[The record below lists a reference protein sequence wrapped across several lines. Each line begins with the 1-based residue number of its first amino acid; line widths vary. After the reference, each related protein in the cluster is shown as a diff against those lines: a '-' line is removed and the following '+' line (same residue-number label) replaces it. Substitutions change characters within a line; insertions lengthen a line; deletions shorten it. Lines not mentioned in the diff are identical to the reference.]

1 MFISYRRGEKI
12 VKMVG
17 FIRKNGIFDKISGF
31 FAIYRKGYYNKQ
43 KEQSLQDW
51 RRTAMEEGNAKSLV
65 RRLPIKN
72 RITLMVILISV
83 VPILII
89 SVFSYAKA
97 FISVRQTVRAF
108 AAQTLT
114 SLERSLTNLA
124 DPSRLL
130 AGGQEKLP
138 EEVLKTEPTGLF
150 QQEALRYLTGVTVLY
165 TDGTVC
171 SLAGEEILAVTESG
185 GWAITQNEVGEQRLA
200 VAWYATDEE
209 GNAYTVQ
216 ALFMPQMFTR
226 LLDIY
231 NEESCNR
238 LVLVDGA
245 GGLLTDD
252 GTPLTVLEGEEIRQ
266 TAFEVS
272 GEPICP
278 REERSSFLCYLT
290 VPALE
295 ATLVFIEPYTEMMK
309 PLQSIFFGTLFGT
322 ILLLN
327 FSVIVIDSIDRP
339 MNALVK
345 SFGDAARVNFAVTQ
359 SDESRDELGI
369 LNQAF
374 NEICAEMREALNK
387 VEKEQAEKRRAE
399 IRMLQAQINPH
410 FLFNTLDSLRFTSMM
425 NNVPVVSDG
434 LAALSHLLRS
444 SILKDNSYTP
454 LHSELQTVEDYL
466 TLQRIRCCETIV
478 LKTEISEEAAKASVM
493 RLLLQPIVENAVI
506 HGIKENVPL
515 TIRLKAWVGEETLY
529 ISIIDDGKGFDP
541 KKAGED
547 GVPKSS
553 KMSGIGLHNV
563 KDRLYLSYKDR
574 QSFSIGSVQGQGT
587 EVQMT
592 MPYTEWKEESD
603 V

>member
-1 MFISYRRGEKI
+1 M
-12 VKMVG
+12 KMVG
-17 FIRKNGIFDKISGF
+17 FIRENGIFDKISGF

-43 KEQSLQDW
+43 KEQSPQDW
-51 RRTAMEEGNAKSLV
+51 RRTAMKEGNAKSLV

-72 RITLMVILISV
+72 RITLMVILISE

-252 GTPLTVLEGEEIRQ
+252 GTPLTVLEGEVIRQ

-493 RLLLQPIVENAVI
+493 SLLLQPIVENAVI

-515 TIRLKAWVGEETLY
+515 TIRLKAWVGKEMLY
-529 ISIIDDGKGFDP
+529 ISIIDDGKGFDQE
-541 KKAGED
+541 KAGED

-563 KDRLYLSYKDR
+563 KDRLYLAYKDN
-574 QSFSIGSVQGQGT
+574 QSFSINSVQGQGT

>member
-1 MFISYRRGEKI
+1 M
-12 VKMVG
+12 KMVG
-17 FIRKNGIFDKISGF
+17 FIRENGIFDKISGF

-43 KEQSLQDW
+43 KEQSPQDW

-165 TDGTVC
+165 PDGTVC

-454 LHSELQTVEDYL
+454 LQSELQTVEDYL

-478 LKTEISEEAAKASVM
+478 LKTEISKEAAKASVM

-529 ISIIDDGKGFDP
+529 ISIIDDGKGFDQE
-541 KKAGED
+541 KAGED

>member
-1 MFISYRRGEKI
+1 M
-12 VKMVG
+12 KMVG
-17 FIRKNGIFDKISGF
+17 FIRKNGIFDKISEF

-43 KEQSLQDW
+43 KEQSPQDW

-252 GTPLTVLEGEEIRQ
+252 GTPLTVLEGEVIRQ

-272 GEPICP
+272 GQPICP

-345 SFGDAARVNFAVTQ
+345 FFGDAARVNFAVTQ

-506 HGIKENVPL
+506 HGIKENIPL

-529 ISIIDDGKGFDP
+529 ISIIDDGKGFDQE
-541 KKAGED
+541 KAGED

-563 KDRLYLSYKDR
+563 KDRLYLAYKDK
-574 QSFSIGSVQGQGT
+574 QSFSINSVQGQGT

>member
-1 MFISYRRGEKI
+1 M
-12 VKMVG
+12 KMVG

-43 KEQSLQDW
+43 KEQSPQDW
-51 RRTAMEEGNAKSLV
+51 RRTAMEEENAKSLV

-252 GTPLTVLEGEEIRQ
+252 GTPLTVLEGEVIRQ

-529 ISIIDDGKGFDP
+529 ISIIDDGKGFDQE
-541 KKAGED
+541 KAGED

>member
-1 MFISYRRGEKI
+1 M
-12 VKMVG
+12 KMVG

-43 KEQSLQDW
+43 KEQSPQDW
-51 RRTAMEEGNAKSLV
+51 RRTVMEEGNAKSLV

-252 GTPLTVLEGEEIRQ
+252 GTPLTVLEGEVIRQ

-278 REERSSFLCYLT
+278 REERSSFLCYLS
-290 VPALE
+290 VPALQ
-295 ATLVFIEPYTEMMK
+295 ATLVFIAPYTEMMK

-322 ILLLN
+322 IVLLN
-327 FSVIVIDSIDRP
+327 IAMVVIDSIDRP
-339 MNALVK
+339 MKAMVR
-345 SFGDAARVNFAVTQ
+345 SFGDAAKNNFEVVQ

-444 SILKDNSYTP
+444 SILKDNSYTL

-529 ISIIDDGKGFDP
+529 ISIIDDGKGFDQE
-541 KKAGED
+541 KAGED

-563 KDRLYLSYKDR
+563 KDRLYLAYKDN
-574 QSFSIGSVQGQGT
+574 QSF
-587 EVQMT
+587 
-592 MPYTEWKEESD
+592 YK
-603 V
+603 

>member
-1 MFISYRRGEKI
+1 MK
-12 VKMVG
+12 KVG

-43 KEQSLQDW
+43 KEQSPQDW

-89 SVFSYAKA
+89 SIFSYAKA

-200 VAWYATDEE
+200 VAWYATDGE

-226 LLDIY
+226 LLDVY

-252 GTPLTVLEGEEIRQ
+252 GTPLTVLEGEVIRQ

-529 ISIIDDGKGFDP
+529 ISIIDDGKGFDQE
-541 KKAGED
+541 KAGED

-574 QSFSIGSVQGQGT
+574 QSFSIGSVQGR
-587 EVQMT
+587 E
-592 MPYTEWKEESD
+592 PKCR
-603 V
+603 

>member
-1 MFISYRRGEKI
+1 M
-12 VKMVG
+12 KMVG
-17 FIRKNGIFDKISGF
+17 FIRENGIFDKISGF

-51 RRTAMEEGNAKSLV
+51 RRTAMEEENAKSLV

>member
-1 MFISYRRGEKI
+1 M
-12 VKMVG
+12 KMVG

-43 KEQSLQDW
+43 KEQSPQDW
-51 RRTAMEEGNAKSLV
+51 RRTVMEEGNAKSLV

-130 AGGQEKLP
+130 VGGQGKLP

-252 GTPLTVLEGEEIRQ
+252 GTPLTVLEGEVIRQ

-278 REERSSFLCYLT
+278 REERSSFLCYLS
-290 VPALE
+290 VPALQ
-295 ATLVFIEPYTEMMK
+295 ATLVFIAPYTEMMK

-322 ILLLN
+322 IVLLN
-327 FSVIVIDSIDRP
+327 IAMVVIDSIDRP
-339 MNALVK
+339 MKAMVR
-345 SFGDAARVNFAVTQ
+345 SFGDAAKNNFEVVQ

-444 SILKDNSYTP
+444 SILKGNSYTP

-529 ISIIDDGKGFDP
+529 ISIIDDGKGFDQE
-541 KKAGED
+541 KAGED

-563 KDRLYLSYKDR
+563 KDRLYLAYKDN
-574 QSFSIGSVQGQGT
+574 QSFSINSVQGQGT

>member
-1 MFISYRRGEKI
+1 M
-12 VKMVG
+12 KMVG
-17 FIRKNGIFDKISGF
+17 FIRENGIFDKISGF

-43 KEQSLQDW
+43 KEQSPQDW
-51 RRTAMEEGNAKSLV
+51 RRTAMKEGNAKSLV

-165 TDGTVC
+165 PDGTVC
-171 SLAGEEILAVTESG
+171 SLAGEEILAVMESG

-200 VAWYATDEE
+200 VAWYATDEK

-454 LHSELQTVEDYL
+454 LRSELQTVEDYL

-574 QSFSIGSVQGQGT
+574 QSFSIGSIQGQGT

>member
-1 MFISYRRGEKI
+1 MK
-12 VKMVG
+12 KVG

-43 KEQSLQDW
+43 KEQSPQDW

-89 SVFSYAKA
+89 SIFSYAKA

-200 VAWYATDEE
+200 VAWYATDGE

-226 LLDIY
+226 LLDVY

-252 GTPLTVLEGEEIRQ
+252 GIPLTVLEGEVIRQ

-529 ISIIDDGKGFDP
+529 ISIIDDGKGFDQE
-541 KKAGED
+541 KAGED

>member
-1 MFISYRRGEKI
+1 MK
-12 VKMVG
+12 KVG

-43 KEQSLQDW
+43 KEQSPQDW

-89 SVFSYAKA
+89 SIFSYAKA

-200 VAWYATDEE
+200 VAWYATDGE

-226 LLDIY
+226 LLEVY

-252 GTPLTVLEGEEIRQ
+252 GTPLTVLEGEVIRQ

-529 ISIIDDGKGFDP
+529 ISIIDDGKGFDQE
-541 KKAGED
+541 KAGED

>member
-1 MFISYRRGEKI
+1 M
-12 VKMVG
+12 KMVG

-43 KEQSLQDW
+43 KEQSPQDW

-108 AAQTLT
+108 AVQTLT

-252 GTPLTVLEGEEIRQ
+252 GTPLTVLEGEVIRQ

-272 GEPICP
+272 GQPICP

-506 HGIKENVPL
+506 HGIKENIPL

-529 ISIIDDGKGFDP
+529 ISIIDDGKGFDQE
-541 KKAGED
+541 KAGED

-563 KDRLYLSYKDR
+563 KDRLYLSYKDK
-574 QSFSIGSVQGQGT
+574 QSFSINSVQGQGT

>member
-1 MFISYRRGEKI
+1 MK
-12 VKMVG
+12 KVG

-43 KEQSLQDW
+43 KEQSPQDW

-89 SVFSYAKA
+89 SIFSYAKA

-200 VAWYATDEE
+200 VAWYATDGE

-226 LLDIY
+226 LLDVY

-252 GTPLTVLEGEEIRQ
+252 GTPLTVLEGEVIRQ

-529 ISIIDDGKGFDP
+529 ISIIDDGKGFD
-541 KKAGED
+541 KEKAGED

>member
-1 MFISYRRGEKI
+1 MK
-12 VKMVG
+12 KVG

-43 KEQSLQDW
+43 KEQSPQDW

-89 SVFSYAKA
+89 SIFSYAKA

-200 VAWYATDEE
+200 VAWYATDGE
-209 GNAYTVQ
+209 GSAYTVQ

-226 LLDIY
+226 LLDVY

-252 GTPLTVLEGEEIRQ
+252 GTPLTVLEGEVIRQ

-529 ISIIDDGKGFDP
+529 ISIIDDGKGFDQE
-541 KKAGED
+541 KAGED

>member
-1 MFISYRRGEKI
+1 M
-12 VKMVG
+12 KMVG
-17 FIRKNGIFDKISGF
+17 FIRENGIFDKISGF

-130 AGGQEKLP
+130 AGWQEKLP

-252 GTPLTVLEGEEIRQ
+252 GTPLTVLEGEVIRQ

-444 SILKDNSYTP
+444 SILKDNSHTP

-574 QSFSIGSVQGQGT
+574 QSFSIGSIQGQGT

>member
-1 MFISYRRGEKI
+1 MKN
-12 VKMVG
+12 VG

-43 KEQSLQDW
+43 KEQSPQDW

-89 SVFSYAKA
+89 SIFSYAKA

-200 VAWYATDEE
+200 VAWYATDGE

-226 LLDIY
+226 LLDVY

-252 GTPLTVLEGEEIRQ
+252 GTPLTVLEGEVIRQ

-529 ISIIDDGKGFDP
+529 ISIIDDGKGFDQE
-541 KKAGED
+541 KAGED

>member
-1 MFISYRRGEKI
+1 MK
-12 VKMVG
+12 KVG

-43 KEQSLQDW
+43 KEQSPQDW

-89 SVFSYAKA
+89 SIFSYAKA

-124 DPSRLL
+124 DPSGLL

-200 VAWYATDEE
+200 VAWYATDGE

-226 LLDIY
+226 LLDVY

-252 GTPLTVLEGEEIRQ
+252 GTPLTVLEGEVIRQ

-529 ISIIDDGKGFDP
+529 ISIIDDGKGFDQE
-541 KKAGED
+541 KAGED

>member
-1 MFISYRRGEKI
+1 M
-12 VKMVG
+12 KMVG

-43 KEQSLQDW
+43 KEQSPQDW

-226 LLDIY
+226 LLNIY

-252 GTPLTVLEGEEIRQ
+252 GTPLTVLEGEVIRQ

-515 TIRLKAWVGEETLY
+515 TIRLKAWVGKEMLY
-529 ISIIDDGKGFDP
+529 ISIIDDGKGFDQE
-541 KKAGED
+541 KAGED

-563 KDRLYLSYKDR
+563 KDRLYLAYKDN
-574 QSFSIGSVQGQGT
+574 QSFSINSVQGQGT

>member
-1 MFISYRRGEKI
+1 M
-12 VKMVG
+12 KMVG

-43 KEQSLQDW
+43 KEQSPQDW

-200 VAWYATDEE
+200 VAWYVTDEE
-209 GNAYTVQ
+209 GNAYAVQ

-252 GTPLTVLEGEEIRQ
+252 GTPLTVLEGEVIRQ

-454 LHSELQTVEDYL
+454 LLSELQSVEDYL

-529 ISIIDDGKGFDP
+529 ISIIDDGKGFDQE
-541 KKAGED
+541 KAGED

>member
-1 MFISYRRGEKI
+1 M
-12 VKMVG
+12 KMVG
-17 FIRKNGIFDKISGF
+17 FIRENGIFDKISGF

-43 KEQSLQDW
+43 KEQSPQDW
-51 RRTAMEEGNAKSLV
+51 RRTAMKEGNAKSLV

-252 GTPLTVLEGEEIRQ
+252 GTPLTVLEGEVIRQ

-272 GEPICP
+272 GQPICP

-506 HGIKENVPL
+506 HGIKENIPL

-529 ISIIDDGKGFDP
+529 ISIIDDGKGFDQE
-541 KKAGED
+541 KAGED

-574 QSFSIGSVQGQGT
+574 QSFSINSVQGQGT

>member
-1 MFISYRRGEKI
+1 MKI
-12 VKMVG
+12 VG

-43 KEQSLQDW
+43 KEQSPQDW

-252 GTPLTVLEGEEIRQ
+252 GTPLTVLEGEVIRQ

-278 REERSSFLCYLT
+278 REEHSSFLSYLT

-506 HGIKENVPL
+506 HGIKENIPL

-529 ISIIDDGKGFDP
+529 ISIIDDGKGFDQE
-541 KKAGED
+541 KAGED

-574 QSFSIGSVQGQGT
+574 QSFYIGSVQGQGT

>member
-1 MFISYRRGEKI
+1 MK
-12 VKMVG
+12 KVG

-43 KEQSLQDW
+43 KEQSPQDW

-89 SVFSYAKA
+89 SIFSYAKA

-200 VAWYATDEE
+200 VAWYATDGE

-226 LLDIY
+226 LLDVY

-252 GTPLTVLEGEEIRQ
+252 GTPLTVLEGEVIRQ

-359 SDESRDELGI
+359 SDESQDELGI

-529 ISIIDDGKGFDP
+529 ISIIDDGKGFDQE
-541 KKAGED
+541 KAGED

>member
-1 MFISYRRGEKI
+1 M
-12 VKMVG
+12 KMVG
-17 FIRKNGIFDKISGF
+17 FIRENGIFDKISGF

-43 KEQSLQDW
+43 KEQSPQDW
-51 RRTAMEEGNAKSLV
+51 RRTAMKEGNAKSLV

-185 GWAITQNEVGEQRLA
+185 EWAITQNEVGEQRLA

-252 GTPLTVLEGEEIRQ
+252 GTPLTVLEGEVIRQ

-506 HGIKENVPL
+506 HGIKENIPL

-529 ISIIDDGKGFDP
+529 ISIIDDGKGFDQE
-541 KKAGED
+541 KAGED

-563 KDRLYLSYKDR
+563 KDRLYLAYKDN
-574 QSFSIGSVQGQGT
+574 QSFSINSVQGQGT

>member
-1 MFISYRRGEKI
+1 M
-12 VKMVG
+12 KMVG

-43 KEQSLQDW
+43 KEQSPQDW

-252 GTPLTVLEGEEIRQ
+252 GTPLTVLEGEVIRQ

-529 ISIIDDGKGFDP
+529 ISIIDDGKGFD
-541 KKAGED
+541 KEKAGED

>member
-1 MFISYRRGEKI
+1 M
-12 VKMVG
+12 KMVG

-43 KEQSLQDW
+43 KEQSPQDW

-200 VAWYATDEE
+200 VAWYVTDEE
-209 GNAYTVQ
+209 GNAYAVQ

-252 GTPLTVLEGEEIRQ
+252 GTPLTVLEGEVIRQ

-272 GEPICP
+272 GEPICS

-506 HGIKENVPL
+506 HGIKENIPL

-529 ISIIDDGKGFDP
+529 ISIIDDGKGFDQEN
-541 KKAGED
+541 AGED

-563 KDRLYLSYKDR
+563 KDRLYLAYKDK
-574 QSFSIGSVQGQGT
+574 QSFSINSVQGQGT

>member
-1 MFISYRRGEKI
+1 M
-12 VKMVG
+12 KMVG
-17 FIRKNGIFDKISGF
+17 FIRENGIFDKISGF

-252 GTPLTVLEGEEIRQ
+252 GTPLTVLEGEVIRQ

-529 ISIIDDGKGFDP
+529 ISIIDDGKGFDQE
-541 KKAGED
+541 KAGED

-574 QSFSIGSVQGQGT
+574 QSFSIGSIQGQGT

>member
-1 MFISYRRGEKI
+1 MK
-12 VKMVG
+12 KVG

-43 KEQSLQDW
+43 KEQSPQDW

-89 SVFSYAKA
+89 SIFSYAKA

-200 VAWYATDEE
+200 VAWYATDGE

-226 LLDIY
+226 LLDVY

-252 GTPLTVLEGEEIRQ
+252 GTPLTVLEGEVIRQ

-272 GEPICP
+272 GEPICS

-290 VPALE
+290 VPVLE

-327 FSVIVIDSIDRP
+327 FSVIVIDSIARP

-529 ISIIDDGKGFDP
+529 ISIIDDGKGFDQE
-541 KKAGED
+541 KAGED

>member
-1 MFISYRRGEKI
+1 M
-12 VKMVG
+12 KMVG
-17 FIRKNGIFDKISGF
+17 FIRENGIFDKISGF

-43 KEQSLQDW
+43 KEQSPQDW
-51 RRTAMEEGNAKSLV
+51 RRTAMKEGNAKSLV

-165 TDGTVC
+165 PDGTVC

-200 VAWYATDEE
+200 VAWYATDED

-252 GTPLTVLEGEEIRQ
+252 GTPLTVLEGEVIRQ

-454 LHSELQTVEDYL
+454 LQSELQTVEDYL

-478 LKTEISEEAAKASVM
+478 LKTEISKEAAKASVM

-529 ISIIDDGKGFDP
+529 ISIIDDGKGFDQE
-541 KKAGED
+541 KAGED

>member
-1 MFISYRRGEKI
+1 MK
-12 VKMVG
+12 KVG

-43 KEQSLQDW
+43 KEQSPQDW

-89 SVFSYAKA
+89 SIFSYAKA

-200 VAWYATDEE
+200 VAWYATDGE

-226 LLDIY
+226 LLDVY

-252 GTPLTVLEGEEIRQ
+252 GTPLTVLEGEVIRQ

-295 ATLVFIEPYTEMMK
+295 ATLVFIEPYTEMLK
-309 PLQSIFFGTLFGT
+309 TLQSIFFGTLFGT

-529 ISIIDDGKGFDP
+529 ISIIDDGKGFDQE
-541 KKAGED
+541 KAGED

-592 MPYTEWKEESD
+592 MPYTEWKEESN

>member
-1 MFISYRRGEKI
+1 M
-12 VKMVG
+12 KMVG
-17 FIRKNGIFDKISGF
+17 FIRENGIFDKISGF

-43 KEQSLQDW
+43 KEQSPQDW

-252 GTPLTVLEGEEIRQ
+252 GTPLTVLEGEVIRQ

-506 HGIKENVPL
+506 HGIKENIPL

-529 ISIIDDGKGFDP
+529 ISIIDDGKGFDQE
-541 KKAGED
+541 KAGED

-563 KDRLYLSYKDR
+563 KDRLYLAYKDN
-574 QSFSIGSVQGQGT
+574 QSFSINSVQGQGT

>member
-1 MFISYRRGEKI
+1 MK
-12 VKMVG
+12 KVG

-43 KEQSLQDW
+43 KEQSPQDW

-89 SVFSYAKA
+89 SIFSYAKA

-200 VAWYATDEE
+200 VAWYATDGE

-226 LLDIY
+226 LLDVY

-252 GTPLTVLEGEEIRQ
+252 GTPLTVLEGEVIRQ

-478 LKTEISEEAAKASVM
+478 LKTEISEEAVKASVM

-506 HGIKENVPL
+506 HGIKENIPL

-529 ISIIDDGKGFDP
+529 ISIIDDGKGFDQE
-541 KKAGED
+541 KAGED

-563 KDRLYLSYKDR
+563 KDRLYLAYKDN
-574 QSFSIGSVQGQGT
+574 QSFSINSVQGQGT

>member
-1 MFISYRRGEKI
+1 MK
-12 VKMVG
+12 KVG
-17 FIRKNGIFDKISGF
+17 FIRENGILDKISGF

-43 KEQSLQDW
+43 KEQSPQDW
-51 RRTAMEEGNAKSLV
+51 RRTAMEEENAKSLV

-89 SVFSYAKA
+89 SIFSYAKA

-200 VAWYATDEE
+200 VAWYATDGE

-226 LLDIY
+226 LLDVY

-252 GTPLTVLEGEEIRQ
+252 GTPLTVLEGEVIRQ

-529 ISIIDDGKGFDP
+529 ISIIDDGKGFDQE
-541 KKAGED
+541 KAGED

>member
-1 MFISYRRGEKI
+1 M
-12 VKMVG
+12 KMVG

-43 KEQSLQDW
+43 KEQSPQDW

-200 VAWYATDEE
+200 MAWYATDEE

-216 ALFMPQMFTR
+216 ALFRPQMFTR

-252 GTPLTVLEGEEIRQ
+252 GTPLTVLEGEVIRQ

-515 TIRLKAWVGEETLY
+515 TIRLKAWVGKEMLY
-529 ISIIDDGKGFDP
+529 ISIIDDGKGFDQE
-541 KKAGED
+541 KAGED

-563 KDRLYLSYKDR
+563 KDRLYLAYKDN
-574 QSFSIGSVQGQGT
+574 QSFSINSVQGQGT

>member
-1 MFISYRRGEKI
+1 M
-12 VKMVG
+12 KMVG

-43 KEQSLQDW
+43 KEQSPQDW

-130 AGGQEKLP
+130 VGGQGKLP

-252 GTPLTVLEGEEIRQ
+252 GTPLTVLEGEVIRQ

-529 ISIIDDGKGFDP
+529 ISIIDDGKGFDQE
-541 KKAGED
+541 KAGED

-563 KDRLYLSYKDR
+563 KDRLYLAYKDN
-574 QSFSIGSVQGQGT
+574 QSFSINSVQGQGT

>member
-1 MFISYRRGEKI
+1 M
-12 VKMVG
+12 KMVG

-43 KEQSLQDW
+43 KEQSPQDW

-252 GTPLTVLEGEEIRQ
+252 GTPLTVLEGEVIRQ

-272 GEPICP
+272 GEPICS

-529 ISIIDDGKGFDP
+529 ISIIDDGKGFDQE
-541 KKAGED
+541 KAGED

-563 KDRLYLSYKDR
+563 KDRLYLAYKDK
-574 QSFSIGSVQGQGT
+574 QSFSINSVQGQGT

>member
-1 MFISYRRGEKI
+1 M
-12 VKMVG
+12 KMVG

-43 KEQSLQDW
+43 KEQSPQDW

-252 GTPLTVLEGEEIRQ
+252 GTPLTVLEGEVIRQ

-369 LNQAF
+369 LNLAF

-466 TLQRIRCCETIV
+466 TLQRIRSCETIM

-506 HGIKENVPL
+506 HGIKENIPL
-515 TIRLKAWVGEETLY
+515 TIRLKAWVGKETLY
-529 ISIIDDGKGFDP
+529 ISIIDDGKGFDQE
-541 KKAGED
+541 KAGED

-563 KDRLYLSYKDR
+563 KDRLYLAYKDK
-574 QSFSIGSVQGQGT
+574 QSFFINSVQGQGT

>member
-1 MFISYRRGEKI
+1 M
-12 VKMVG
+12 KMVG

-43 KEQSLQDW
+43 KEQSPQDW

-200 VAWYATDEE
+200 VAWYVTDEE
-209 GNAYTVQ
+209 GNAYAVQ

-252 GTPLTVLEGEEIRQ
+252 GTPLTVLEGEVIRQ

-529 ISIIDDGKGFDP
+529 ISIIDDGKGFDQE
-541 KKAGED
+541 KAGED

>member
-1 MFISYRRGEKI
+1 M
-12 VKMVG
+12 KMVG

-43 KEQSLQDW
+43 KEQSPQDW

-252 GTPLTVLEGEEIRQ
+252 GTPLTVLEGEVIRQ

-272 GEPICP
+272 GQPICP

-529 ISIIDDGKGFDP
+529 ISIIDDGKGFDQE
-541 KKAGED
+541 KAGED

>member
-1 MFISYRRGEKI
+1 MK
-12 VKMVG
+12 KVG
-17 FIRKNGIFDKISGF
+17 FIRENGIFDKISGF

-43 KEQSLQDW
+43 KEQSPQDW

-138 EEVLKTEPTGLF
+138 EEVLKTEPTRLF

-252 GTPLTVLEGEEIRQ
+252 GTPLTVLEGEVIRQ

-529 ISIIDDGKGFDP
+529 ISIIDDGKGFDQE
-541 KKAGED
+541 KAGED

-563 KDRLYLSYKDR
+563 KDRMYLSYKDR

>member
-1 MFISYRRGEKI
+1 MK
-12 VKMVG
+12 KVG

-43 KEQSLQDW
+43 KEQSPQDW

-89 SVFSYAKA
+89 SIFSYAKA

-252 GTPLTVLEGEEIRQ
+252 GTPLTVLEGEVIRQ

-278 REERSSFLCYLT
+278 REEHSSFLSYLT

-529 ISIIDDGKGFDP
+529 ISIIDDGKGFDQE
-541 KKAGED
+541 KAGED